1 MSAVPDALERSNNKP
16 LAETHTKP
24 AVSVVT
30 VIDFSY
36 QGDRVGDNIKA
47 TMAALAELPCFWL
60 SACSDSPTSTGLP
73 VAHFPE
79 GLFSDSHLA
88 PMSLG
93 LVTAH
98 KVCWTLTL

>member
-47 TMAALAELPCFWL
+47 TMAALAAQDFDGPLEFIVPETADRVALLP
-60 SACSDSPTSTGLP
+60 
-73 VAHFPE
+73 PE
-79 GLFSDSHLA
+79 PRAFCRLLGYCHAVPPLR
-88 PMSLG
+88 MSS
-93 LVTAH
+93 
-98 KVCWTLTL
+98 